1 MFKFVQIII
10 KRILSYYL
18 ARHCKEILSKHQLGL
33 WAYIIRTLA
42 AENEEIFIMLKK
54 STISFENS
62 TLVTSNILLTITKQF
77 IN

>member
-18 ARHCKEILSKHQLGL
+18 AQHCKEILSKHQLGL
-33 WAYIIRTLA
+33 WAYKIRTLA

-54 STISFENS
+54 STI
-62 TLVTSNILLTITKQF
+62 
-77 IN
+77 